1 VTLYMCGLSYRQA
14 ETILWMLDCRG
25 SKSSI
30 ERDVAQA
37 GQKAREF
44 HQAAPR
50 MRVRVLGVDG
60 TGAAMAGVNAGVV
73 FFVDLE
79 GQRLIGVEPV
89 HEEHTLAVRR
99 HVTAVGA
106 GELRT
111 DEHSVYERIV
121 PEAQHRICL
130 AHWAKSKGKRA
141 YDLHRQA
148 VAEGR
153 PLEEVSKPQSTAAW
167 SLRPPRCGSYSNC
180 SASVRVPRRCRRN

>member
-1 VTLYMCGLSYRQA
+1 VKAAGEEARLRHREARQ
-14 ETILWMLDCRG
+14 
-25 SKSSI
+25 
-30 ERDVAQA
+30 
-37 GQKAREF
+37 F
-44 HQAAPR
+44 P
-50 MRVRVLGVDG
+50 VRVLGVDG
-60 TGAAMAGVNAGVV
+60 TGAAMAGKDAGVLFLV
-73 FFVDLE
+73 GLE
-79 GQRLIGVEPV
+79 GGGHLIGLAPL
-89 HEEHTLAVRR
+89 HEEQTQKVRD
-99 HVTAVGA
+99 HVAKVMAAVGA
-106 GELRT
+106 KELRS
-111 DEHSVYERIV
+111 DEDSVYERIV